1 VEPYGPLSRRDRSR
15 RPLTRRAPSSNSGGA
30 GNYEDRIGSPV
41 YEVPRDQLTR
51 ERVSPASSSG
61 FSSGSDY
68 QETSGGG
75 GRVECKQTAAVKSAD
90 TKKYS
95 AAVPEARLA
104 AAASRESVLAELEWD
119 DAGIELNEDVM
130 ARAGQFWLENSI
142 LRYCGINMN
151 VVF

>member
-1 VEPYGPLSRRDRSR
+1 M
-15 RPLTRRAPSSNSGGA
+15 
-30 GNYEDRIGSPV
+30 

-75 GRVECKQTAAVKSAD
+75 NAGRVECKQTTAVKSAD
-90 TKKYS
+90 TNKYS
-95 AAVPEARLA
+95 AVVPAARLA

-130 ARAGQFWLENSI
+130 AGQFWLENSI
-142 LRYCGINMN
+142 LRYCNINMN

>member
-1 VEPYGPLSRRDRSR
+1 V
-15 RPLTRRAPSSNSGGA
+15 T
-30 GNYEDRIGSPV
+30 DRIGSPV

-75 GRVECKQTAAVKSAD
+75 GSRIECKQTAAVKSAD
-90 TKKYS
+90 TNQYS
-95 AAVPEARLA
+95 AAVPAARLA

-130 ARAGQFWLENSI
+130 AGQFWLENSI
-142 LRYCGINMN
+142 LRYCRIYMN

>member
-1 VEPYGPLSRRDRSR
+1 
-15 RPLTRRAPSSNSGGA
+15 
-30 GNYEDRIGSPV
+30 V

-75 GRVECKQTAAVKSAD
+75 GRVECKQTEAEKSAD
-90 TKKYS
+90 TNKYS
-95 AAVPEARLA
+95 AAVPAARLA

-130 ARAGQFWLENSI
+130 AGQFWLENSI
-142 LRYCGINMN
+142 LRYCKFNMN

>member
-1 VEPYGPLSRRDRSR
+1 
-15 RPLTRRAPSSNSGGA
+15 
-30 GNYEDRIGSPV
+30 
-41 YEVPRDQLTR
+41 VPRDQLTR

-75 GRVECKQTAAVKSAD
+75 GGGGRVECKQKAAVKSAGEN
-90 TKKYS
+90 KCS
-95 AAVPEARLA
+95 AAVPAARLA
-104 AAASRESVLAELEWD
+104 AAASRESVLADLEWD

-130 ARAGQFWLENSI
+130 AGQFWLENSI
-142 LRYCGINMN
+142 LRYCRINMN

>member
-1 VEPYGPLSRRDRSR
+1 
-15 RPLTRRAPSSNSGGA
+15 LTRRAPSSNSGNA

-75 GRVECKQTAAVKSAD
+75 GGGRVEYKQTAAVKSAD
-90 TKKYS
+90 TNKYS
-95 AAVPEARLA
+95 AAVPAARLA

-130 ARAGQFWLENSI
+130 AGQFWLENSI
-142 LRYCGINMN
+142 LRYCTVQRINMN